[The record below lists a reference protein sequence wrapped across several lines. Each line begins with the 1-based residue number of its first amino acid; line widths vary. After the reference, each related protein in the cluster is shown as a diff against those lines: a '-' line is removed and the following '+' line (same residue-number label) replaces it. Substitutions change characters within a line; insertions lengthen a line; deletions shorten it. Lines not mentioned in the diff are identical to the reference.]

1 MNKNKSRK
9 RIKKKKKEKM
19 KHKKNQT
26 MKICAAAKCYY
37 YKTTSYL
44 QPYLHYSILSY
55 LPPPCGV
62 GDVAFPRGGGPLG
75 GGPLGPPGGAPGGG
89 PVVVR

>member
-1 MNKNKSRK
+1 ML
-9 RIKKKKKEKM
+9 
-19 KHKKNQT
+19 
-26 MKICAAAKCYY
+26 C
-37 YKTTSYL
+37 
-44 QPYLHYSILSY
+44 Y